1 MQHPLDT
8 PVQTHCLPN
17 GIRIIHRECQ
27 GNLSCCGLVVNA
39 GSRHESENEFGLA
52 HLAEHMLFKGTPTRS
67 PGHILNQMERVGGEL
82 NAYTTKE
89 ETFVYSLFLWE
100 DYTRAIALIS
110 DLFFNSSFPEHELEK
125 ERDVILDEIN
135 VYEDSPSELIFD
147 DFDHLFY
154 PNHAL
159 GHRILG
165 RPDTVSTL
173 NRDSLVC
180 FHHEHYTNDRIVFF
194 SQAPL
199 PWKRVLNL
207 CERYLGCFSSSMDS
221 PASNRRVGEKPIP
234 AHGFHTVIAKDTHQ
248 AHVLCGNENFSLF
261 EKDRTGMYFLNNILG
276 GPGMNSRLNLSL
288 REKSGLVYSVE
299 SNVSSFTD
307 SGLFTVYFGTD
318 PQEVDRCLSLLFKE
332 FKRLREK
339 PLTSLQWHAARKQ
352 LVGQVMISS
361 ENKENQSLSM
371 GKSMLYFNGYD
382 SMEEFVRKIDRFTPE
397 RLMEIANRVLDPDK
411 MSFLFY
417 K

>member
-1 MQHPLDT
+1 MQHPFDT
-8 PVQTHCLPN
+8 PVFTHCLPN

-39 GSRHESENEFGLA
+39 GSRHESNDRFGLA
-52 HLAEHMLFKGTPTRS
+52 HLAEHMLFKGTPNRK
-67 PGHILNQMERVGGEL
+67 PGHILNHMERVGGEL

-89 ETFVYSLFLWE
+89 ETFLYSLFLQD
-100 DYTRAIALIS
+100 DYKRAIALMS
-110 DLFFNSSFPEHELEK
+110 DLFFHSTFPEHELEK
-125 ERDVILDEIN
+125 EKDVILDEIN

-147 DFDHLFY
+147 DFDQLFY

-165 RPDTVSTL
+165 NPDTVSTL
-173 NRDSLVC
+173 SRDALTC
-180 FHHEHYTNDRIVFF
+180 FYRQQYTTDRIVFF

-199 PWKRVLNL
+199 PWKRVLSL
-207 CERYLGCFSSSMDS
+207 CERYLGSVSASTSSNMN
-221 PASNRRVGEKPIP
+221 PLRVLEKPIP
-234 AHGFHTVIAKDTHQ
+234 AQGFHSVIEKDTHQ

-288 REKSGLVYSVE
+288 REKTGLVYSVE

-318 PQEVDRCLSLLFKE
+318 PQEVDQCLSLLFKE

-339 PLTSLQWHAARKQ
+339 PLTTQQWNAARKQ
-352 LVGQVMISS
+352 LLGQVMISS

-382 SMEEFVRKIDRFTPE
+382 TMEEFVRKIDGFTPE
-397 RLMEIANRVLDPDK
+397 KLMEIANMILDPDK